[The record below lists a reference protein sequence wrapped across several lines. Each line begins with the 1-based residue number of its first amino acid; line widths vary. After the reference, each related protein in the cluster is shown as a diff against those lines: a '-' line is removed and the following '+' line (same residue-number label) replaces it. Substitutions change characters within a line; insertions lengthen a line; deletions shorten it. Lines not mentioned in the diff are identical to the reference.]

1 MPGIPSN
8 GGPCR
13 DLSFKVM
20 SILKKGLSNL
30 NADALVAK
38 AEYVIDQLTA
48 NVATFAT
55 PNPTLAV
62 VTTAKQALRDAIA
75 EAMTG
80 SHEGYSNKRAKMKT
94 LKDLLNLE
102 GDYVISVAQGDETK
116 FIQGG
121 FEARKRPEPAGLPTV
136 PDFADYTPSKF
147 VGSIEF
153 TWACKGAR
161 SYQVFI
167 SETDPT
173 LPTVEWDLI
182 GSSTKRRFRKN
193 DLTPGKAYWVN
204 VVAVGDA
211 GESPASRPLMC
222 RAS

>member
-1 MPGIPSN
+1 
-8 GGPCR
+8 
-13 DLSFKVM
+13 M

-38 AEYVIDQLTA
+38 AEYVTDQLTA

-55 PNPTLAV
+55 PIPTVAV
-62 VTTAKQALRDAIA
+62 VITATQTMRDAIA
-75 EAMTG
+75 QAMTG

-94 LKDLLNLE
+94 LKDLLSQE
-102 GDYVISVAQGDETK
+102 GNYVSTVANGDETK

-121 FEARKRPEPAGLPTV
+121 FEARKRPVPSGLPTV
-136 PDFADYTPSKF
+136 PDFADYTPSMF

-153 TWACKGAR
+153 TWTCKGAR

-167 SETDPT
+167 TEKDPT
-173 LPTVEWDLI
+173 LPTVEWNLI

-193 DLTPGKAYWVN
+193 DLTPGQAYWVN